1 MNNLEANYTI
11 LHLHTDRSNGTTN
24 VDSVTK
30 YTEYI
35 EKAKELNMKSLA
47 FTEHGNVYGWLSK
60 KRACEK
66 AGIKYIHGCE
76 VYITEHLDS
85 ENKKRDNYHTVLLA
99 KNYEGFKEINSLISL
114 ANKREDGHFYYTPRI
129 AMEDFVR
136 ISDNVIVLSACLGSV
151 FGRGTNSARKRYLDY
166 FMEHKDRCFLEI
178 QHHKVTDQ
186 IEYNRKLYEISKKTG
201 LKLVTATDTHSLD
214 EKKERGR
221 AILQKAKN
229 IHFGEESGW
238 DLTMKSYDELVESY
252 KVQKSLPMEVVME
265 AIEMTNTIADM
276 IESFDIDTSHKYP
289 NMADNP
295 KEEVLK
301 HIAEGIKE
309 KQIDKYINARD
320 YGKRI
325 LEEMNVY
332 EYNGAFNFLLLM
344 KDVVDFCKKKGIKMG
359 YGRGSVTG
367 SLVAYLLGITKLDS
381 VKDNLIFSRFMH
393 NERISLADIDSDIE
407 PSRRAE
413 VRDYLF
419 SKKDVYCA
427 DIVTFNTLGTKKSIE
442 NIGRAMGL
450 TPAQSAQIKEEAE
463 KDEAKARRDYPEIFE
478 YVDII
483 NGTIESVGIHPA
495 GVIVSPIPLT
505 DSIGTYTSKD
515 TPYPIAQLEMKEV
528 DSLNFVKLD
537 LLGLDAVEVIDKACK
552 LAGLEYLTPDNFDA
566 EDDAVW
572 EDLAE
577 DTSFIF
583 QLESDSA
590 KAYFKKLLSKETI
603 DNFKKRN
610 PDFKRIHLLSIGNG
624 AIRPAGASYRDA
636 LANGEWHD
644 NGHEAINNILKDTQ
658 GRVVFQEDIIRFL
671 HELCGFSMGR
681 SDVVRK
687 AFSKKTGTE
696 EYIPEIKA
704 GFIKSMKERYDMPE
718 HRSEELI
725 AEFLVVVE
733 DASAYLFNLNHA
745 QAYSYMGYAEAW
757 LRYYYPLEFATA
769 FMEVK
774 QNKQDD
780 IIEMTKYAKNKG
792 IKIELPKYGI
802 ARNGFTMDKEK
813 NTIYKGTASIK
824 SVNKDIGDKLYNFAN
839 KYRHLT
845 NFNDIMI
852 KMMEEKVSGK
862 ANLLTLA
869 KLGFFRDFG
878 SNGKIVQFI
887 EDIFDGKGMKY
898 DSKYADATKEKRI
911 EILKERWGT
920 LEERNFTVV
929 EQVKFEMEYLGYGET
944 IYPDMPND
952 IYIVNRAED
961 RSWCVYFNCYNISTG
976 ENSTMY
982 MALKHRVGIKKL
994 KDYGILKISETKLDR
1009 SGRSWIESFTLLQ

>member
-11 LHLHTDRSNGTTN
+11 LHLHTDYSNGTTN

-60 KRACEK
+60 KKACEK
-66 AGIKYIHGCE
+66 SGIKYIHGCE

-85 ENKKRDNYHTVLLA
+85 ENKTRDNYHTVLLA

-114 ANKREDGHFYYTPRI
+114 ANNREDGHFYYTPRI
-129 AMEDFVR
+129 AMEDFIR

-166 FMEHKDRCFLEI
+166 FLEHKDRCFLEI
-178 QHHKVTDQ
+178 QHHNVADQ
-186 IEYNRKLYEISKKTG
+186 IEYNRKLYEISKRTG

-229 IHFGEESGW
+229 IYFGEESGW

-252 KVQKSLPMEVVME
+252 KVQNSLPMEVVME

-289 NMADNP
+289 KMADNP

-301 HIAEGIKE
+301 HIVEGVKE

-332 EYNGAFNFLLLM
+332 EYNGAFDFLLLM
-344 KDVVDFCKKKGIKMG
+344 KDVVDFCKKNDIKIG

-393 NERISLADIDSDIE
+393 NERISLADIDSDLST
-407 PSRRAE
+407 SRRQE
-413 VRDYLF
+413 VREYLF
-419 SKKDVYCA
+419 SKKDVYCS

-442 NIGRAMGL
+442 NIGRAMGS

-463 KDEAKARRDYPEIFE
+463 KDEVKARRDYPEIFE

-483 NGTIESVGIHPA
+483 NGTVESVGIHPA

-552 LAGLEYLTPDNFDA
+552 LAGLEYLTPDNFDS

-681 SDVVRK
+681 ADVVRK
-687 AFSKKTGTE
+687 S
-696 EYIPEIKA
+696 
-704 GFIKSMKERYDMPE
+704 
-718 HRSEELI
+718 
-725 AEFLVVVE
+725 
-733 DASAYLFNLNHA
+733 
-745 QAYSYMGYAEAW
+745 
-757 LRYYYPLEFATA
+757 FAR
-769 FMEVK
+769 
-774 QNKQDD
+774 
-780 IIEMTKYAKNKG
+780 I
-792 IKIELPKYGI
+792 
-802 ARNGFTMDKEK
+802 
-813 NTIYKGTASIK
+813 
-824 SVNKDIGDKLYNFAN
+824 
-839 KYRHLT
+839 
-845 NFNDIMI
+845 
-852 KMMEEKVSGK
+852 
-862 ANLLTLA
+862 LA
-869 KLGFFRDFG
+869 
-878 SNGKIVQFI
+878 
-887 EDIFDGKGMKY
+887 
-898 DSKYADATKEKRI
+898 
-911 EILKERWGT
+911 
-920 LEERNFTVV
+920 
-929 EQVKFEMEYLGYGET
+929 
-944 IYPDMPND
+944 
-952 IYIVNRAED
+952 
-961 RSWCVYFNCYNISTG
+961 C
-976 ENSTMY
+976 
-982 MALKHRVGIKKL
+982 
-994 KDYGILKISETKLDR
+994 
-1009 SGRSWIESFTLLQ
+1009 